1 MSELSGH
8 DCPRCNVELFIEIN
22 EEVEGVDLLICK
34 ECWGVGVTAKSME
47 LVMAE
52 GSLLDTKRDE
62 IIKSSGDCK
71 CPMCSTIMDEIELEI
86 PENIREKISIIGQS
100 DLDTKN
106 VIIDSCSS
114 CPTFWFDAG
123 ELDLL
128 NGIKPRFR
136 GENRDPT
143 KVRLLEDQTLTEEE
157 LKMKKDIRKGLGLV
171 TLGIASYGFVAGG
184 VFVKILA
191 ALLGIGGMIAIVS
204 TNPEQALVKGTCEKC
219 LKPDKLLA
227 WNCQSGGCW
236 AHICTDCE
244 SVGDDPVE
252 AYAKTLGTVAV
263 GTVVAGVAVFAIFAA
278 MEGAGGAGLDLFA
291 PSGGGSDKKKE
302 KKIDML
308 LCRECTKRWR
318 EEQTDRKNKDLKDL
332 GILSKN
338 YKTMKISEVMADGY
352 CNHNDSRTGKKCKR
366 MVFRDGSYCYIHK
379 ELY

>member
-34 ECWGVGVTAKSME
+34 ECWGVGVTAKSMD
-47 LVMAE
+47 LVMSE

-100 DLDTKN
+100 DFDTKN

-157 LKMKKDIRKGLGLV
+157 LKKKNDIRKGLGLI
-171 TLGIASYGFVAGG
+171 TLAGSIYGFMVGEII
-184 VFVKILA
+184 VKILA
-191 ALLGIGGMIAIVS
+191 ILIGIGGLIALVS
-204 TNPEQALVKGTCEKC
+204 SNPEQALVKGTCEKC

-244 SVGDDPVE
+244 SIGEDPVE
-252 AYAKTLGTVAV
+252 AYAKTLGQVAV
-263 GTVVAGVAVFAIFAA
+263 GTVVAGVAVVAIFAA
-278 MEGAGGAGLDLFA
+278 AEAGGVGAGGFDLFG
-291 PSGGGSDKKKE
+291 GGGSGKKKE
-302 KKIDML
+302 KKIEML

-318 EEQTDRKNKDLKDL
+318 EEETDRKNKEIKWTK
-332 GILSKN
+332 IKR
-338 YKTMKISEVMADGY
+338 KKISEIMADGY
-352 CNHNDSRTGKKCKR
+352 CNHKDHINGKKCKR
-366 MVFRDGSYCYIHK
+366 IAFRNGSYCYIHK

>member
-1 MSELSGH
+1 
-8 DCPRCNVELFIEIN
+8 VELFIEIN

-34 ECWGVGVTAKSME
+34 QCWGVGVTAKSME
-47 LVMAE
+47 LVMSE

-86 PENIREKISIIGQS
+86 PEKIREKISIIGQS

-136 GENRDPT
+136 GANRDPT
-143 KVRLLEDQTLTEEE
+143 KVRLLEDQTLTEED

-171 TLGIASYGFVAGG
+171 TLGGAFYGFVVGG

-191 ALLGIGGMIAIVS
+191 AILGIGGLIAIVS
-204 TNPEQALVKGTCEKC
+204 TNPKQSLVKGACEKC
-219 LKPDKLLA
+219 MKPDKLLA

-244 SVGDDPVE
+244 SIGEDPVE
-252 AYAKTLGTVAV
+252 AYAKTLGQVAV
-263 GTVVAGVAVFAIFAA
+263 GTVVAGVAVVALFAA
-278 MEGAGGAGLDLFA
+278 AEAGGGVGLDLLDVGA
-291 PSGGGSDKKKE
+291 GSGKKKR

-318 EEQTDRKNKDLKDL
+318 EETDRNNKEIKST
-332 GILSKN
+332 GVK
-338 YKTMKISEVMADGY
+338 KKKISDIMADGY
-352 CNHNDSRTGKKCKR
+352 CSHKDPMTGKRCR
-366 MVFRDGSYCYIHK
+366 RVVFRDGSYCYIHK

>member
-47 LVMAE
+47 LVMSE

-86 PENIREKISIIGQS
+86 PENVRKKISIIGQS

-143 KVRLLEDQTLTEEE
+143 KVRLIEDQTLTEED
-157 LKMKKDIRKGLGLV
+157 LKKKNDIRKGLGLI
-171 TLGIASYGFVAGG
+171 TLAGSTYGFMVGG
-184 VFVKILA
+184 IFVKILA
-191 ALLGIGGMIAIVS
+191 ILLGIGGLIALVS
-204 TNPEQALVKGTCEKC
+204 SNPEQALVKGTCEKC

-244 SVGDDPVE
+244 SIGEDPVE
-252 AYAKTLGTVAV
+252 AYAKTLGQVAV
-263 GTVVAGVAVFAIFAA
+263 GTVVAGVAVVALFAA
-278 MEGAGGAGLDLFA
+278 AEAGGGVGIDLL
-291 PSGGGSDKKKE
+291 GGGVGSGKKKE

-318 EEQTDRKNKDLKDL
+318 EEETDRKNKEIKWTK
-332 GILSKN
+332 IK
-338 YKTMKISEVMADGY
+338 KKKISEIMADGY
-352 CNHNDSRTGKKCKR
+352 CNHKDHINGKKCKR
-366 MVFRDGSYCYIHK
+366 IAFRNGSYCYIHK

>member
-34 ECWGVGVTAKSME
+34 QCWGVGVTAKSME
-47 LVMAE
+47 LVMSE

-86 PENIREKISIIGQS
+86 PEKIREKISIIGQS

-136 GENRDPT
+136 GANRDPT
-143 KVRLLEDQTLTEEE
+143 KVRLLEDQTLTEED

-171 TLGIASYGFVAGG
+171 TLGGAFYGFVVGG

-191 ALLGIGGMIAIVS
+191 AILGIGGLIAIVS
-204 TNPEQALVKGTCEKC
+204 TDPKQSLVKGTCEKC
-219 LKPDKLLA
+219 MKPDKLLA

-244 SVGDDPVE
+244 SIGEDPVE
-252 AYAKTLGTVAV
+252 AYAKTLGQVAV
-263 GTVVAGVAVFAIFAA
+263 GTVIAGVAVVAIFAA
-278 MEGAGGAGLDLFA
+278 AEAGGVGGLDLLGG
-291 PSGGGSDKKKE
+291 GGGSGKKNE

-318 EEQTDRKNKDLKDL
+318 EERTDKKDKGLKKS
-332 GILSKN
+332 GIK
-338 YKTMKISEVMADGY
+338 KMKISEIMADGY
-352 CNHNDSRTGKKCKR
+352 CNHSDPITGKRCR
-366 MVFRDGSYCYIHK
+366 RVVFRDGSYCYIHK

>member
-100 DLDTKN
+100 NLDTKN

-128 NGIKPRFR
+128 NGIKPKFR

-157 LKMKKDIRKGLGLV
+157 LKKKNDIRKTLGMV
-171 TLGIASYGFVAGG
+171 TLAGSTYGFIMVGG
-184 VFVKILA
+184 IFVKILA
-191 ALLGIGGMIAIVS
+191 ILIGIGGLIALVS
-204 TNPEQALVKGTCEKC
+204 SNPEQALVKGTCEKC

-244 SVGDDPVE
+244 SIGEDPVE
-252 AYAKTLGTVAV
+252 AYAKTLGQVAV
-263 GTVVAGVAVFAIFAA
+263 GTVVAGVAVVAIFAA
-278 MEGAGGAGLDLFA
+278 AEAGGVGAGGLDFFG
-291 PSGGGSDKKKE
+291 SGGSGKKKE

-318 EEQTDRKNKDLKDL
+318 EEETDRKNKEIKWTK
-332 GILSKN
+332 IKR
-338 YKTMKISEVMADGY
+338 KKISEIMADGY
-352 CNHNDSRTGKKCKR
+352 CNHKDHINGKKCKR
-366 MVFRDGSYCYIHK
+366 IAFRNGSYCYIHK